1 MNQRREGEKFS
12 ALSARLPSSIGT
24 VAWCI
29 ADENNLIVGELE
41 VEVLVYL
48 IVNALWVARAFD
60 QTVNIAAVL
69 DIFFTENLLANMV
82 TSISVDHA
90 QRRVGIPGVS

>member
-1 MNQRREGEKFS
+1 M
-12 ALSARLPSSIGT
+12 
-24 VAWCI
+24 
-29 ADENNLIVGELE
+29 
-41 VEVLVYL
+41 YL